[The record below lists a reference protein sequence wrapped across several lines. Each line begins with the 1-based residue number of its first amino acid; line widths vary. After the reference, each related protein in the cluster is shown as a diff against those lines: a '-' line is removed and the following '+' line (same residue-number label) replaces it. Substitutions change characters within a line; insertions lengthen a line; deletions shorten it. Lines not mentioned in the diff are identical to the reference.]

1 MAIGRIRKIL
11 LVQVREDELTQQEEQ
26 RSFATCCG
34 QPFDS
39 LLVANLAA
47 GHALPCFV
55 TGLDAV
61 IIGGSS
67 GYSAYADYLWVPE
80 FIAFIHRCMMDN
92 IPIFGSCWGHQFLA
106 RALGGTVI
114 HDPLRSEMGAKDV
127 FLNEEG
133 QNDPV
138 FSGMPQRL
146 RVNAGHH
153 DRVSVLPPD
162 AIELATNETAPFQA
176 FRIKGLPIYG
186 TQFHS
191 ELDRATIADRV
202 IRYQQHYPEVAHHLA
217 AILDSFEDT
226 PIASTI
232 IRRFLAVYCP

>member
-1 MAIGRIRKIL
+1 MANGRIRKIL

-34 QPFDS
+34 QPSDS
-39 LLVANLAA
+39 LLVVNLAA
-47 GHALPCFV
+47 GHTLPRLA
-55 TGLDAV
+55 TALDAV

-67 GYSAYADYLWVPE
+67 GFSAYTDYHWVPE
-80 FIAFIHRCMMDN
+80 LITFIQRCAIDKV
-92 IPIFGSCWGHQFLA
+92 PVFGSCWGHQFLA

-114 HDPLRSEMGAKDV
+114 HDPHCAEMGAKDV
-127 FLNEEG
+127 FLNKEG

-138 FSGMPQRL
+138 FSGMPRKL

-176 FRIKGLPIYG
+176 FRIKDLPIYG

-191 ELDRATIADRV
+191 ELDRSTIADRV

-226 PIASTI
+226 PIAATI
-232 IRRFLAVYCP
+232 IRRFLEVYCP